1 MIALQ
6 SDYLLFQLTNGE
18 SVPCSA
24 EMITVEIVG
33 NAHGMIAPELL
44 HHAAASVFHYFKIEL
59 GRDSVTVGEFA
70 IALEKAL
77 QGLGLT
83 LFADKLENPPVAPA
97 VYPPAADPVA
107 AQSAKTAEKTLE
119 TDMGLIALEL
129 NDSLELFF
137 FPRLRDEL
145 RAKLRLSPR
154 VLRFRGLRHC
164 AKRLAGAQRW
174 STRCEKMQEEIV
186 DFLRECLVA
195 EPEQKECALV
205 VE

>member
-6 SDYLLFQLTNGE
+6 SDYLIFQLTNGE

-33 NAHGMIAPELL
+33 NANGMIAPELL
-44 HHAAASVFHYFKIEL
+44 HHAASSVFHYFKIEL
-59 GRDSVTVGEFA
+59 GRDNVTVGEFA
-70 IALEKAL
+70 VALEKAL
-77 QGLGLT
+77 QGLGLS
-83 LFADKLENPPVAPA
+83 LFADRLESPPVVPGSSAPN
-97 VYPPAADPVA
+97 ADPAEA
-107 AQSAKTAEKTLE
+107 ATATPAEQMVE
-119 TDMGLIALEL
+119 TDMGLIALEFS
-129 NDSLELFF
+129 DSMELFF

-154 VLRFRGLRHC
+154 VLRFRGLRDC
-164 AKRLAGAQRW
+164 AKRLAGARRW
-174 STRCEKMQEEIV
+174 STRCEKMQEQIV
-186 DFLRECLVA
+186 GFLRECLVA

>member
-6 SDYLLFQLTNGE
+6 SDYLIFQLTNGE

-44 HHAAASVFHYFKIEL
+44 HHAAASVFHYFKVEL
-59 GRDSVTVGEFA
+59 GRDIVTVGEFA

-83 LFADKLENPPVAPA
+83 LFADRLENPPAAAAPA
-97 VYPPAADPVA
+97 PITAPIAAPAIP
-107 AQSAKTAEKTLE
+107 AEQTVE
-119 TDMGLIALEL
+119 ADMGLIALEL

-154 VLRFRGLRHC
+154 VLRFRGLRDC

-174 STRCEKMQEEIV
+174 SIRCEKMQEQIV
-186 DFLRECLVA
+186 GFLRECLVA

>member
-6 SDYLLFQLTNGE
+6 SDYLIFQLTNGE

-59 GRDSVTVGEFA
+59 AREAVTVGEFA

-83 LFADKLENPPVAPA
+83 LFADKLEPKSPASAPA
-97 VYPPAADPVA
+97 TVTAGG
-107 AQSAKTAEKTLE
+107 SAEQMVE

-129 NDSLELFF
+129 SESLELFF

-145 RAKLRLSPR
+145 RAKLRLAPR
-154 VLRFRGLRHC
+154 VLRFHGLRHC

-174 STRCEKMQEEIV
+174 SARCEKMQEQIV
-186 DFLRECLVA
+186 GYLRECLVA
-195 EPEQKECALV
+195 EPVKNECALV